1 MDAGRTM
8 QCSTSMGKAV
18 PRVACATASLMLL
31 ATLVVAQEPRRN
43 AFDDPFA
50 VVMQGF
56 AGCPIAEGPLLTEEQ
71 VRAEAHDRAQRG
83 TSCWLAG
90 RCRLHNAYLYDK
102 EIIPRVVKAV
112 KADGRYGDTSVWALG
127 QRRWVW
133 LKGCVARPEQ
143 RAALEGLV
151 RNIDDVEGVVNELMV
166 GATAAPPYKT
176 VVP

>member
-1 MDAGRTM
+1 M
-8 QCSTSMGKAV
+8 QRSTSTGKAA

-31 ATLVVAQEPRRN
+31 ASLVAAQEPRRN
-43 AFDDPFA
+43 AFDDPFT
-50 VVMQGF
+50 VVTQGL
-56 AGCPIAEGPLLTEEQ
+56 ASCPIAEGPLLTEEQ

-143 RAALEGLV
+143 REALESLV